1 MSSGP
6 RIDIAAEK
14 ILHVF
19 GMPITNSLLMSWF
32 VALILIVMA
41 LILSKRFNLVP
52 SFLQNAFEILVEKF
66 IGLMEGI
73 MGSRKIAEKYAPL
86 VATFFLF
93 ILISNWL
100 GVFPGVGSIGIFEEH
115 GGQKVFVPM
124 FRSSAS
130 DLNFTLI
137 LAIVAV
143 LSVNILGARAVGFG
157 KHLSKFFSFK
167 GPIDFFVGILE
178 FISEFARMI
187 SFAFRLFGNIFAGEV
202 LLIIMAFLAP
212 IGAPI
217 PFLMLEFF
225 VGFIQAL
232 VFSMLTVVFLSIA
245 TSHQH

>member
-1 MSSGP
+1 MSAGP
-6 RIDIAAEK
+6 KIDIAAEK
-14 ILHVF
+14 ILHIAGF
-19 GMPITNSLLMSWF
+19 SITNSLLMSWL
-32 VALILIVMA
+32 VAAVLIVMA
-41 LILSKRFNLVP
+41 LVLSKRFNLVP
-52 SFLQNAFEILVEKF
+52 SYLQNALEILVEKF
-66 IGLMEGI
+66 IGLMESI
-73 MGSRKIAEKYAPL
+73 MGSRDKAEKYAPL

-115 GGQKVFVPM
+115 EGQRIFVPL
-124 FRSSAS
+124 FRSPAS

-143 LSVNILGARAVGFG
+143 LSVNILGARAIGIG
-157 KHLSKFFSFK
+157 RHLSKFFSFK

-187 SFAFRLFGNIFAGEV
+187 SFAFRLFGNVFAGEV

-232 VFSMLTVVFLSIA
+232 VFTMLTVVFLSIA